1 MSFLTHIVRC
11 AQFNYIIAKDALGGN
26 RIGMVSTILDE
37 AMGWASVVILKKFI
51 LTKKMTI
58 DFLRPV
64 FIGQEISVMGQLL
77 NIMNE
82 REAEVQGIIY
92 DTNRELSAKSS
103 SIVSLFTLEEI
114 RKMKIFEDSLLN
126 GIESILNTFD

>member
-1 MSFLTHIVRC
+1 
-11 AQFNYIIAKDALGGN
+11 
-26 RIGMVSTILDE
+26 MVSTILDE